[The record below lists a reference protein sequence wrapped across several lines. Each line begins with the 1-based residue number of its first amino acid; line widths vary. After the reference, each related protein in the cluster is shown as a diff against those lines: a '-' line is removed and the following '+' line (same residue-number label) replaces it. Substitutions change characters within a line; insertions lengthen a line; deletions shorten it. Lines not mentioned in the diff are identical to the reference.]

1 MINTNLTKTR
11 YHNFFTYNIW
21 NKINYFP
28 YHKTSEYL
36 CLTDNVTKTT
46 MVGKATIKKL
56 SWPIL
61 IGFIVFTT
69 LFGIQLWETRFD
81 YDFEKFFPIEDDETA
96 FFYDHRA
103 KFESDNDFLLIA
115 IENEEGIFQ
124 LPFLKK
130 VDRYVNE
137 LKKNK
142 LIESITVITDQKQ
155 FFLLPTGL
163 TAEKP
168 YISFKEDQLKSDS
181 TSIYNSKEL
190 INTLVS
196 KNGKSL
202 CLFIKHQEYI
212 SKKKCDLLIDDVN
225 RISKKYNFE
234 SIHVAGRIV
243 GQSYY
248 IDVMNKELLFYVALS
263 AILIVLFLYVAFRSL
278 WGILIP
284 QVILLGSVI
293 WIVGAMG
300 LFNQPI
306 NIILTTLPTVMFVVA
321 MSDVI
326 HLVARYLDALRVT
339 NNTIESIQIALGE
352 VGFSMFLTSITTAIG
367 FFSLYFVNVEPIRIY
382 GVVLGFGVLIAFVL
396 TIVTLPALFYIFP
409 NPKYIL
415 EKKESQFWVKK
426 LRKWFIIVLKKRKQ
440 VILISIL
447 GLIVGVIGLLQIKT
461 NNYLMD
467 DMRADEPIKQDFNFL
482 DENYGGIRPFEMAII
497 LKDTTKTFW
506 DEDVL
511 LEIEKVEN
519 YIENK
524 YGAEIKQSLVQTIKI
539 MNRSS
544 HAGISSYYELP
555 TSKRTLRSFKQKLRF
570 AGRGELYKLL
580 VDSTGTVSRI
590 NGGIGDLGGTII
602 RSRNKEMQAFL
613 ANLPSNKWLE
623 FKLTGTSHLLDKNM
637 NYLSTSLVKGLLFSI
652 LIVAL
657 IMGLVYR
664 SWSILIISIIP
675 NLIPLVLVAGIMGYF
690 GIALKTSTAI
700 IFTIAFGI
708 AVDDTIHFLGKFKTE
723 LNKGRTKIYA
733 LKRSYI
739 TTGKAMILTTL
750 ILCAGFLLLLM
761 SDFLGTFYM
770 GLLLCL
776 TLFFALILDLTLL
789 PVLLYLFYNPKK
801 RAAKK

>member
-1 MINTNLTKTR
+1 
-11 YHNFFTYNIW
+11 
-21 NKINYFP
+21 
-28 YHKTSEYL
+28 
-36 CLTDNVTKTT
+36 
-46 MVGKATIKKL
+46 MVGKETIKKL

-61 IGFIVFTT
+61 IGFVVFTSI
-69 LFGIQLWETRFD
+69 FGIQLWQTQFD
-81 YDFEKFFPIEDDETA
+81 YDFEKFFPIEDEETA

-115 IENEEGIFQ
+115 IENESGIFN

-130 VDRYVNE
+130 VNRYANE
-137 LKKNK
+137 LKKND

-168 YISFKEDQLKSDS
+168 YISFQEQELKKDS
-181 TSIYNSKEL
+181 ISIYNSKEL
-190 INTLVS
+190 INTLVA

-202 CLFIKHQEYI
+202 CLFIKHKEYI
-212 SKKKCDLLIDDVN
+212 SKKKCDLLIDSVN
-225 RISKKYNFE
+225 VTTKKFNFE
-234 SIHVAGRIV
+234 KIHIAGRTI
-243 GQSYY
+243 GQAYY
-248 IDVMNKELLFYVALS
+248 IEKMNHELLFYVALS
-263 AILIVLFLYVAFRSL
+263 AILIVLFLYIAFRSL

-284 QVILLGSVI
+284 QVILLGSVV

-339 NNTIESIQIALGE
+339 NNTVESIQIALRE

-382 GVVLGFGVLIAFVL
+382 GIVLGFGVLIAFFL

-409 NPKYIL
+409 NPNYIL
-415 EKKESQFWVKK
+415 DKKESQFWIKQLKK
-426 LRKWFIIVLKKRKQ
+426 WFVFVLRKRRK

-447 GLIVGVIGLLQIKT
+447 ALIIGIVGLLQIT
-461 NNYLMD
+461 ADNYLMD
-467 DMRADEPIKQDFNFL
+467 DMRASEPIKQDFNFL
-482 DENYGGIRPFEMAII
+482 DDNYGGIRPFEMAII
-497 LKDTTKTFW
+497 IKDSTKSFW
-506 DEDVL
+506 DEEVL
-511 LEIEKVEN
+511 LEIEKVED
-519 YIENK
+519 YIENN
-524 YGAEIKQSLVQTIKI
+524 YGAEIKQSLLQTIKI

-544 HAGISSYYELP
+544 HAGIGSYYKLP
-555 TSKRTLRSFKQKLRF
+555 TSKRTLRSFKQKLKM
-570 AGRGELYKLL
+570 AGRGKLYDLL
-580 VDSTGTVSRI
+580 IDSTGTISRI

-602 RSRNKEMQAFL
+602 RSKNKELNAFL
-613 ANLPSNKWLE
+613 NKLTSKEWLE
-623 FKLTGTSHLLDKNM
+623 FKVTGTSHLLDKNM
-637 NYLSTSLVKGLLFSI
+637 NYLSTSLVKGLLFSV
-652 LIVAL
+652 LVVAL

-664 SWSILIISIIP
+664 SWQILIISILP

-723 LNKGRTKIYA
+723 LNKGRSKIYA

-750 ILCAGFLLLLM
+750 ILCAGFLLLLL
-761 SDFLGTFYM
+761 SSFLGTFYM

-789 PVLLYLFYNPKK
+789 PVLLLLFYHPKK
-801 RAAKK
+801 RNKN